1 MEKEFYTVSEAA
13 QVLGFK
19 EQTIRSYIN
28 IGRIQ
33 AEKIFN
39 STVISKEQIDKLLD
53 KQKIGGVLWLIKEKF
68 QYRLLIVMNF

>member
-13 QVLGFK
+13 QVFGFK

-53 KQKIGGVLWLIKEKF
+53 KQK
-68 QYRLLIVMNF
+68 